1 MICTGG
7 AHRPWCDPPFISCG
21 VRGGKRPPGQRCTA
35 ARSCGQLLASQP
47 FNITWG
53 IMRTLAA
60 TRSGNPAVVARVRT
74 IHVMSCAP
82 AFLARRGRHPW
93 RRWLL
98 RRLRLTPGS
107 CRPCGLRYKTVYARP
122 AASVRNG
129 SQSFLLARSR
139 SGQLPLPAP
148 ARAVMQNRL
157 FPQPSASHSAAH
169 GACGLRQPA
178 PGRRPST
185 AQQAAPRP
193 PALIMT
199 VLTWR
204 CSSEKRW
211 YDAAVQA
218 QRPRPGGS
226 VRGQK
231 GASGYRGCAAAEK
244 AQCSSDKASH
254 HAG

>member
-1 MICTGG
+1 
-7 AHRPWCDPPFISCG
+7 
-21 VRGGKRPPGQRCTA
+21 
-35 ARSCGQLLASQP
+35 
-47 FNITWG
+47 
-53 IMRTLAA
+53 
-60 TRSGNPAVVARVRT
+60 
-74 IHVMSCAP
+74 MSCAP
-82 AFLARRGRHPW
+82 AFLAGRGRHPW
-93 RRWLL
+93 RRGLWCCHQS
-98 RRLRLTPGS
+98 TPWQLS
-107 CRPCGLRYKTVYARP
+107 ACRPPLAGLYARP

-139 SGQLPLPAP
+139 SVQLPLPAP
-148 ARAVMQNRL
+148 ARAVMQNPP

-193 PALIMT
+193 PAAIMT

-204 CSSEKRW
+204 CSSGKRW

-231 GASGYRGCAAAEK
+231 GASGYRGYAIAEK
-244 AQCSSDKASH
+244 ARHPSAGASH